1 MHILTKIFVVLVS
14 LLAVAIVPL
23 VVVQSANEA
32 TFREK
37 WLAARTAGA
46 ATQASL
52 DSERSLRAAVES
64 DLQSQLADVAARL
77 GRLQADIEE
86 RQGRIRSLETEK
98 SALAES
104 KSGLEARL
112 TVFAEADR
120 MRTELLDQLNGQLDR
135 LRTDYLAKE
144 KELADS
150 MSRNAKLQSDFEV
163 ALEMSSQLR
172 EENEKLKSRPV
183 ETGVA
188 ATGGVV
194 AHVPADRDLRARITR
209 VVREG
214 GDGSPGRWLVQID
227 HGSRDGI
234 RPGWHMTVAH
244 ADGKNYV
251 GDLVIERVDV
261 DRSVGTVVWPG
272 QGNAPEVL
280 TDQVVIAERGR

>member
-37 WLAARTAGA
+37 WLEARTTAA

-86 RQGRIRSLETEK
+86 RQGRIRSLEAEK
-98 SALAES
+98 STLAES

-120 MRTELLDQLNGQLDR
+120 VRTELLEQLNTQLGR
-135 LRTDYLAKE
+135 LRSDYLAKE
-144 KELADS
+144 KELADA
-150 MSRNAKLQSDFEV
+150 MSRNAKLQADFEV
-163 ALEMSSQLR
+163 ASEMSSQLR

-183 ETGVA
+183 GEAVA
-188 ATGGVV
+188 AKDGVV

-209 VVREG
+209 VARESH
-214 GDGSPGRWLVQID
+214 DSSDGRWLVQID

-244 ADGKNYV
+244 TDGKNYV
-251 GDLVIERVDV
+251 GELVIETVDV
-261 DRSVGTVVWPG
+261 DTAVGTVVWPG
-272 QGNAPEVL
+272 RGNAPEVL